1 MQKHYY
7 AVTDSSEAHNVALAF
22 NNREE
27 RARYERDY
35 NATPITAAEARKY
48 NEVRHFCG
56 RTEND
61 WFSQL
66 YPKAMWW
73 R

>member
-1 MQKHYY
+1 MQKHWY
-7 AVTDSSEAHNVALAF
+7 AITDNSKAHDVALAF
-22 NNREE
+22 NSKEE

-35 NATPITAAEARKY
+35 NATPITAAEAKKY
-48 NEVRHFCG
+48 NEIRHFYA

-66 YPKAMWW
+66 YPRHMW
-73 R
+73 